1 MEEDLGHKPK
11 GTGVAFPLPTIVL
24 QHIQHNIVQGEANE
38 LQTHPWRIEA
48 LQLRGRTL
56 QALPELQAQRQQ
68 DPGHPRIIG

>member
-11 GTGVAFPLPTIVL
+11 GRGAAFALPSIVL
-24 QHIQHNIVQGEANE
+24 QHIQHNIAQGEANE
-38 LQTHPWRIEA
+38 LQTHPRRIEA
-48 LQLRGRTL
+48 LQLRGWTL